1 MSNNKHTLPCQ
12 VLVFRPFYCVAA
24 LYDINIVNKLISKEW
39 LFGMILLFKTNV
51 DQQFC
56 GIDSVLKINNKQQT
70 NAWAGHERCIML

>member
-1 MSNNKHTLPCQ
+1 M
-12 VLVFRPFYCVAA
+12 FRPFYCVAVL

-56 GIDSVLKINNKQQT
+56 GINTILKINNKQQT
-70 NAWAGHERCIML
+70 NAWVGHERCIML